1 MEDRKKTHSLTV
13 IRESHNVPYRFP
25 QKTSISTISS
35 NSSSHRTYEKSMMEE
50 ETTCLT
56 KNMFITP
63 YGDVSQDHKKS
74 PTMIEFSQDKPESLS
89 VDYEF
94 PYRAE
99 MSEDTTGVFCTMVK
113 MKSQINFLST
123 RLIKYKD
130 VIKSLDKENST
141 LRHKKQIL
149 QEKLK
154 SKFEKKKEKRLCFK
168 WCI

>member
-1 MEDRKKTHSLTV
+1 
-13 IRESHNVPYRFP
+13 
-25 QKTSISTISS
+25 
-35 NSSSHRTYEKSMMEE
+35 
-50 ETTCLT
+50 
-56 KNMFITP
+56 MFITP
-63 YGDVSQDHKKS
+63 YSDISQDHKKS
-74 PTMIEFSQDKPESLS
+74 PTMIDFSHDKPENLSL
-89 VDYEF
+89 DYEF
-94 PYRAE
+94 PYRPE

-130 VIKSLDKENST
+130 VIKGLDKENNT